1 MHLRSSTRQATDRIS
16 PATRKVVRANTHGR
30 SSKMF
35 HPVYGID
42 HCVAL
47 THDLDSAAEKYR
59 AMGFTLSPRGTHSKA
74 KGSANYTI
82 MFPHDYF
89 ELLGFLAATEVNAP
103 RREMLA
109 TMGEG
114 LHAISCRIE
123 NVEDAGNSLADLGI
137 ETQELN
143 SFSRPVPRPDGSEEV
158 ASFSTLTF
166 SPSEVP
172 FGSVFMCE
180 HKTPDAVWM
189 PELLNHPNGACGLD
203 AVLAISDTPEQ
214 DALTFARLWAHGS
227 VSESGGCYNITTG
240 TNSAALMLF
249 TKEKLAKLFPDADFE
264 STARGA
270 FAGIRIKTSNTERL
284 KTFLTKSQIPYS
296 VGLGGVY
303 LCPQN
308 TSGILLQ
315 FV

>member
-1 MHLRSSTRQATDRIS
+1 
-16 PATRKVVRANTHGR
+16 
-30 SSKMF
+30 MF
-35 HPVYGID
+35 HPVTGID

-47 THDLDSAAEKYR
+47 TQDLDSTAEKYR
-59 AMGFTLSPRGTHSKA
+59 AMGFRLSPRGTHSKA

-82 MFPHDYF
+82 MFPQDYF
-89 ELLGFLAATEVNAP
+89 EILGFIAETEVNAP

-123 NVEDAGNSLADLGI
+123 NANAAANGLADLGLK
-137 ETQELN
+137 TQELN

-180 HKTPDAVWM
+180 HKTPDVVWM
-189 PELLNHPNGACGLD
+189 PELLDHPNGACGLD

-214 DALTFARLWAHGS
+214 DALKFARLWAHGS
-227 VSESGGCYNITTG
+227 VSESEGCYNVATG
-240 TNSAALMLF
+240 PNSAALLLF
-249 TKEKLAKLFPDADFE
+249 TKEKLAKLFPDADFD

-270 FAGIRIKTSNTERL
+270 FAGIRIKTSDTERL
-284 KTFLTKSQIPYS
+284 TAFLTESQIPYS
-296 VGLGGVY
+296 VSLGSVY
-303 LCPQN
+303 LCPQYS
-308 TSGILLQ
+308 SGILLE

>member
-1 MHLRSSTRQATDRIS
+1 
-16 PATRKVVRANTHGR
+16 
-30 SSKMF
+30 MF
-35 HPVYGID
+35 HPVTGID

-47 THDLDSAAEKYR
+47 TQDLDSTAEKYR
-59 AMGFTLSPRGTHSKA
+59 AMGFRLSPKGTHSKA

-82 MFPHDYF
+82 MFPQDYF
-89 ELLGFLAATEVNAP
+89 ELLGFLAETEVNAP

-123 NVEDAGNSLADLGI
+123 NANAAANGLADLGLK
-137 ETQELN
+137 TQELN
-143 SFSRPVPRPDGSEEV
+143 SFSRPVQRSDGSENI

-172 FGSVFMCE
+172 FGSVFMCQ
-180 HKTPDAVWM
+180 HKTPEVVWM
-189 PELLNHPNGACGLD
+189 PELLDHPNGACGLD

-214 DALTFARLWAHGS
+214 DALAFARLWAHGTVTESDGCFS
-227 VSESGGCYNITTG
+227 VATG
-240 TNSAALMLF
+240 PNSAALMLF
-249 TKEKLAKLFPDADFE
+249 TAENLAKLFPDANLE
-264 STARGA
+264 TTAQGA
-270 FAGIRIKTSNTERL
+270 FAGIRIKTSDSLRL
-284 KTFLTKSQIPYS
+284 KTVLSKSQIPYS
-296 VGLGGVY
+296 VSLDGVY

-308 TSGILLQ
+308 ASGVLLE